1 MFLIDLGRSLENIH
15 KKQTWNPRME
25 VWMMMKH
32 SSGFAWFGN
41 HLPFTFMNQASNLR
55 TGYRASF
62 GARFGVESQIQLGR
76 GESKLLGYG
85 GVIHIF
91 LGGEGMAGLTSPS
104 EVGSPLQVGSRNLLG

>member
-1 MFLIDLGRSLENIH
+1 
-15 KKQTWNPRME
+15 ME
-25 VWMMMKH
+25 PKDGGLDDDETLQW
-32 SSGFAWFGN
+32 FCWFGN

-91 LGGEGMAGLTSPS
+91 FGGRGWLA
-104 EVGSPLQVGSRNLLG
+104 